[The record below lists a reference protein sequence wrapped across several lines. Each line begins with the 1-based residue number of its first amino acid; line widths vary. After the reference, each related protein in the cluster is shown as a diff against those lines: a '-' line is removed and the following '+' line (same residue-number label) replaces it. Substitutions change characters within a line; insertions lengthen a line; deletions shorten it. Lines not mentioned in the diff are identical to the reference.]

1 MNLYLK
7 NAVGILVLVILWGL
21 GMYLCDTVID
31 LDKQN
36 RLLEIKLADQ
46 RKINDELSAD
56 NEALVEEN
64 VLWRIHSQAVCSD
77 AMSKPPAADD
87 ESLKLQKSVYW
98 Y

>member
-21 GMYLCDTVID
+21 GMYLFDTVID

-46 RKINDELSAD
+46 RKINDELRSE
-56 NEALVEEN
+56 NELLAEEN
-64 VLWRIHSQAVCSD
+64 ALRQLHEEIVCSD
-77 AMSKPPAADD
+77 AMQKPAA
-87 ESLKLQKSVYW
+87 KAVTPAVYR